1 MTEYV
6 RYGITDL
13 NGVGE
18 AAYQAIVQ
26 GRPYTSFDDFLERRG
41 AKCDSGAIDKLVQ
54 VGAFDSIE
62 PHRAALVLRWEWIKR
77 AQDENLCIWREEN
90 HLGPNGLPC
99 TRDWSDVPVELKR
112 DGTPKKAQKGPPKA
126 CTRGCWKYEPHQM
139 PDFGVVPEFSP
150 EELRNIEMDMLGV
163 YLSSTPFSDLDQD
176 DVAACATGS
185 DLETAPLDEQKVV
198 CVQITTLSSKK
209 DRNGR
214 EMGFFT
220 FLTADGYSFR
230 AVAFSKT
237 WDRLKSY
244 AYERRLYWG
253 LVTKND
259 RGWSIVGLE
268 PA

>member
-13 NGVGE
+13 TGVGD
-18 AAYQAIVQ
+18 AAYEAIIQ

-41 AKCDSGAIDKLVQ
+41 TKCDSGVIDKLVRI
-54 VGAFDSIE
+54 GAFDSIE
-62 PHRAALVLRWEWIKR
+62 PQRAALWLRWEWLKR
-77 AQDENLCIWREEN
+77 AQDENLCIWRHDTHN
-90 HLGPNGLPC
+90 GPNGLPC

-112 DGTPKKAQKGPPKA
+112 DGTPKKAQKGPPKM
-126 CTRGCWKYEPHQM
+126 CTRGCWKYEPAQM
-139 PDFGVVPEFSP
+139 PDFATVPEFNP

-163 YLSSTPFSDLDQD
+163 YLSSTPFSDLDQAN
-176 DVAACATGS
+176 VQVCSTGP
-185 DLETAPLDEQKVV
+185 DLETVSFGNEMLV
-198 CVQITTLSSKK
+198 CVQLSSLSSKK

-220 FLTADGYSFR
+220 FLTHDGYSFR

-253 LVTKND
+253 VVTKND
-259 RGWSIVGLE
+259 RGWSIIGLE